1 MTWRRTWWP
10 KLRTGRLARPRA
22 RAIPFIGHAMK
33 NISHGAKSVDEP
45 TKLKTISKKTKK
57 IAENVLFPGAN
68 NSYRKETSNA

>member
-1 MTWRRTWWP
+1 
-10 KLRTGRLARPRA
+10 
-22 RAIPFIGHAMK
+22 MK